1 VSILGGWVTN
11 PNGWNCVSGGVVP
24 GADLLIGTL
33 INEAFGHP
41 VPFLTTAARLNLGF
55 RWALLLDYLCSFV
68 SACRPENPEPGEEE
82 LGDPA
87 EPVVKS
93 CNQVGWKELRH
104 EHHSRTSA
112 AGRAALSCGT

>member
-1 VSILGGWVTN
+1 MSILGGWVTN

-55 RWALLLDYLCSFV
+55 RWALLLDYPVPLSPLAV
-68 SACRPENPEPGEEE
+68 RKT
-82 LGDPA
+82 LYPA
-87 EPVVKS
+87 KR
-93 CNQVGWKELRH
+93 N
-104 EHHSRTSA
+104 
-112 AGRAALSCGT
+112 